1 MARSWTPAQSAAMQ
15 YKKTSLLVSA
25 AAGSGKTATLTQRI
39 INQITE
45 DESCTLERMLIVTF
59 TRAAAAELRARIAS
73 ALTEAIAQDPG
84 NRHLNHQLLLLP
96 GAHIHT
102 IDAFFGE
109 PVRANFERLGLP
121 AGFRMADD
129 GEADGIAASVME
141 QVIEDFYSASK
152 DRENGILGLARESA
166 FLSFVETLVSS
177 RDFSALVPTLT
188 DLYQKLVTSERGV
201 DRVADCAGRIERE
214 TEGDFFDS
222 LWGAQLR
229 DYTVNSLLAL
239 EQKFL
244 RAKAEIAS
252 DPACGAAFAN
262 MFDSDAAR
270 CGMIAHRLKTGGY
283 AGAAEAFDAHPATK
297 KPTVKKDQK
306 TPLCEEFEAFRK
318 KQNDKIKKLAE
329 SFSVSPEDIRTQFAA
344 TAAICRTL
352 YAIMDEFDKRY
363 TEEKIRLGV
372 CEFSDM
378 PRFVLKL
385 LQNEDGT
392 LTDLAKAFQEKF
404 DWVYIDEYQDVNQLQ
419 DKIFAIIG
427 GDHRFMVGDI
437 KQSIYG
443 FREADPSIFASYRR
457 TFATLT
463 PDTLENPPATDL
475 GCVLFMSENFRC
487 DKSVIDFT
495 NLVCAYIFEACPDTI
510 GYRKG
515 DDLIHRKIAP
525 EGYESPMVTL
535 QITQPA
541 KECEDDEDD
550 EDENKN
556 ADVDTETLTAVNEI
570 LRLLANERKADGSP
584 ILPSDIAILS
594 RTKAPL
600 DVFARA
606 LSEAGVPVSAQSGGE
621 LYKSASFRFWLA
633 LLDVIDNPSQDIP
646 LCYLLTEPHDGKKAA
661 FSPEQLA
668 LVRKAA
674 AHNLSLYDAI
684 VAYATEGLDASLCTL
699 CAAFCQKL
707 EEWRTLAVQLGADAL
722 LTELAQDK
730 HLAAHADSEAF
741 LFLYENARQFTRKH
755 WNGLYGFVRAQHR
768 AMNAKGSA
776 SEASSAGGGV
786 ALMTVHHSKGL
797 EYPVCFLV
805 KCGKKFNRRDSQQT
819 LIYDKDMGVGIK
831 LSDGKG
837 KRDTLL
843 RRSMTLG
850 KVHRSTEEEMRTLYV
865 ALTRARER
873 LYLTA
878 TIKKPYAALYR
889 ECAMGGSADILGAP
903 DHLSW
908 VLSAMAAN
916 EQRASACCRVELYEQ
931 GQVASP
937 LRSITAAGAQ
947 QKDQN
952 DAGSA
957 HYASLMQLS
966 GAQKQHTSLLYKIPS
981 QAAASKLSPNM
992 LDTDFCFSPGEGED
1006 ADEMQTREALLRR
1019 LEQMHSEKPDFF
1031 ALMAENAKPTAAERG
1046 TAAHLFLQ
1054 YCDYAR
1060 VRSHGIDD
1068 ELDRLV
1074 REKYITPR
1082 IAKIV
1087 NRRALQTFFDS
1098 DFFPLVLDADKVMRE
1113 VHFNSFVPLEEFTQ
1127 NDEIAH
1133 LVSGKLLHVQ
1143 GSIDLILV
1151 GKDGSI
1157 SLCDYKTD
1165 RPTAEEKRDHA
1176 LYRERMIAAHKDQLS
1191 HYSHA
1196 VKELFGKAP
1205 DRAFVFSL
1213 TLGEAIEIL

>member
-15 YKKTSLLVSA
+15 YTKTSLLVSA

-59 TRAAAAELRARIAS
+59 TRAAAAELRARIAT
-73 ALTEAIAQDPG
+73 ALTEAIAADPA

-129 GEADGIAASVME
+129 GEANGIAASVME
-141 QVIEDFYSASK
+141 QVIEDFYAESRDA
-152 DRENGILGLARESA
+152 ENGVLGLAHESA

-201 DRVADCAGRIERE
+201 ARIADCAERIERE

-222 LWGAQLR
+222 LWGSQLR

-244 RAKAEIAS
+244 KAKDEIAT
-252 DPACGAAFAN
+252 DPVCGASFAQ
-262 MFDSDAAR
+262 MFNADAAR
-270 CGMIAHRLKTGGY
+270 CGMIAHRLQEGGY
-283 AGAAEAFDAHPATK
+283 AGAAQAFDAHPAVK

-318 KQNDKIKKLAE
+318 KQNEKIKKLAE
-329 SFSVSPEDIRTQFAA
+329 NFTVAPEDIRAQFAV

-352 YAIMDEFDKRY
+352 YAIMAEYDKRY
-363 TEEKIRLGV
+363 AEEKMRLGV

-378 PRFVLKL
+378 PRFMLRL
-385 LQNEDGT
+385 LQNDDGSE
-392 LTDLAKAFQEKF
+392 TDLAKAFRKKF

-443 FREADPSIFASYRR
+443 FREADPSIFADYRR
-457 TFATLT
+457 RFATLT
-463 PDTLENPPATDL
+463 PETLEDPPQTDQ

-510 GYRKG
+510 GYREG
-515 DDLIHRKIAP
+515 DDLIHRKSAP
-525 EGYESPMVTL
+525 EGYESFKVVL

-541 KECEDDEDD
+541 DADEDDEDD
-550 EDENKN
+550 DAPDEG
-556 ADVDTETLTAVNEI
+556 VDTETQAAVNEI
-570 LRLLANERKADGSP
+570 LRLLAKEKKADGTP
-584 ILPSDIAILS
+584 ILPADIAILS

-600 DVFARA
+600 DAFARA
-606 LSEAGVPVSAQSGGE
+606 LTEAGIPVSQQTGGE
-621 LYKSASFRFWLA
+621 LYKSAPYRFWLA

-646 LCYLLTEPHDGKKAA
+646 LSYLLSEPQSGKKAT

-668 LVRKAA
+668 IIRKAA
-674 AHNLSLYDAI
+674 AHNLSLYDALS
-684 VAYATEGLDASLCTL
+684 AYAIEGEDASIAALCT
-699 CAAFCQKL
+699 AFCKKL
-707 EEWRTLAVQLGADAL
+707 EAWRVLAVQLGADAL
-722 LTELAQDK
+722 LTELAQDE
-730 HLAAHADSEAF
+730 HLAAFAENEAF

-768 AMNAKGSA
+768 AMSAKGSG
-776 SEASSAGGGV
+776 SEASTAGGGV

-819 LIYDKDMGVGIK
+819 LIYDKDMGIGLK

-878 TIKKPYAALYR
+878 TIKKPYAVLRR
-889 ECAMGGSADILGAP
+889 ECAMGGSADILQAP

-916 EQRASACCRVELYEQ
+916 EQRASECCRVELYEQ
-931 GQVASP
+931 GQVVP
-937 LRSITAAGAQ
+937 LTRSVVTATAAAEN
-947 QKDQN
+947 KSNAD
-952 DAGSA
+952 SA
-957 HYASLMQLS
+957 HYAALMQLAN
-966 GAQKQHTSLLYKIPS
+966 AQKSHTSLLYRIPS
-981 QAAASKLSPNM
+981 KAAASKLSPDM
-992 LDTDFCFSPGEGED
+992 LDTDFCFFEGEGEG
-1006 ADEMQTREALLRR
+1006 ADEIQTHRALSRR

-1031 ALMAENAKPTAAERG
+1031 ALLAENTKPTAAERG

-1054 YCDYAR
+1054 YCDFAR
-1060 VRSHGIDD
+1060 VAKYGIAD
-1068 ELDRLV
+1068 ELERLV
-1074 REKYITPR
+1074 REKYVTPR
-1082 IAKIV
+1082 VAKIV
-1087 NRRALQTFFDS
+1087 NVRALQTFFDS
-1098 DFFPLVLDADKVMRE
+1098 AFFELVMAADKVMRE

-1127 NDEIAH
+1127 NAEIEA
-1133 LVSGKLLHVQ
+1133 LVRGKLLHVQ
-1143 GSIDLILV
+1143 GSIDLLLV
-1151 GKDGSI
+1151 SKDGSI
-1157 SLCDYKTD
+1157 TLCDYKTD
-1165 RPTAEEKRDHA
+1165 RPTPEEKRDPN
-1176 LYRERMIAAHKDQLS
+1176 LYRDRMVKAHKDQLS
-1191 HYSHA
+1191 HYARA
-1196 VKELFGKAP
+1196 VRELFGKSP

-1213 TLGEAIEIL
+1213 TLGEAISIM

>member
-1 MARSWTPAQSAAMQ
+1 MARQWTPAQSAAMQ

-45 DESCTLERMLIVTF
+45 DEGCTLERMLIVTF

-73 ALTEAIAQDPG
+73 ALTEAIAQDPA

-141 QVIEDFYSASK
+141 QVMEDFYSASK
-152 DRENGILGLARESA
+152 NPANGILGLARESA

-188 DLYQKLVTSERGV
+188 DLYQKLITSERGV
-201 DRVADCAGRIERE
+201 ARIADCAERIERE
-214 TEGDFFDS
+214 AQGDFFDS
-222 LWGAQLR
+222 LWGSQLR
-229 DYTVNSLLAL
+229 DHTVNTLLAM

-244 RAKAEIAS
+244 KAKVTIAN
-252 DPACGAAFAN
+252 DPSCGAAFAN

-270 CGMIAHRLKTGGY
+270 CGMIAHCLKTGGY
-283 AGAAEAFDAHPATK
+283 AGAAQAFEAHPATK

-329 SFSVSPEDIRTQFAA
+329 NFTVAPEDICAQFAA

-352 YAIMDEFDKRY
+352 YAIMAEYDKRY
-363 TEEKIRLGV
+363 AEEKMRLGV

-378 PRFVLKL
+378 PRFMLRL
-385 LQNEDGT
+385 LQNEDGSE
-392 LTDLAKAFQEKF
+392 TDLARAYRDKF

-443 FREADPSIFASYRR
+443 FREADPSIFADYRR
-457 TFATLT
+457 RFATLT
-463 PDTLENPPATDL
+463 PDTLENPPETDL

-510 GYRKG
+510 GYRES
-515 DDLIHRKIAP
+515 DDLIHRKSAP

-541 KECEDDEDD
+541 EADEDNEDDEE
-550 EDENKN
+550 EDQN
-556 ADVDTETLTAVNEI
+556 DSTDTETLAAVNEI
-570 LRLLANERKADGSP
+570 LRLLAEEKKADGTP

-600 DVFARA
+600 EVFARA
-606 LSEAGVPVSAQSGGE
+606 LTDAGIPVSAQSGSE
-621 LYKSASFRFWLA
+621 LYKSAPFRFWLA
-633 LLDVIDNPSQDIP
+633 LLDVIDNPSLDIP
-646 LCYLLTEPHDGKKAA
+646 LSYLLCEPHSGTPA

-674 AHNLSLYDAI
+674 AQNLSLYDAI
-684 VAYATEGLDASLCTL
+684 CAYAAEGEDASLRAL
-699 CAAFCQKL
+699 CAAFCAKL
-707 EEWRTLAVQLGADAL
+707 EAWRTLAVQLSADAL
-722 LTELAQDK
+722 LTELAQDE
-730 HLAAHADSEAF
+730 HLAAHAQSEAF

-768 AMNAKGSA
+768 AMNAKGSS

-819 LIYDKDMGVGIK
+819 LIYDKDMGIGIK

-878 TIKKPYAALYR
+878 TIKKPYTAFWR
-889 ECAMGGSADILGAP
+889 ECAMGGSADILQAP

-916 EQRASACCRVELYEQ
+916 EQRASTCCRVELYEQ
-931 GQVASP
+931 GQIAPVSRSVAAVS
-937 LRSITAAGAQ
+937 AAA
-947 QKDQN
+947 KDQS

-957 HYASLMQLS
+957 HYAALMQLS

-981 QAAASKLSPNM
+981 KAAASKLSPNM
-992 LDTDFCFSPGEGED
+992 LDTDFCFFEGEGED
-1006 ADEMQTREALLRR
+1006 ADEMQTREALSRR

-1060 VRSHGIDD
+1060 VRAHGIDD
-1068 ELDRLV
+1068 ELERLV
-1074 REKYITPR
+1074 HEKYITPR

-1098 DFFPLVLDADKVMRE
+1098 DFFPLVMDADKIMRE

-1157 SLCDYKTD
+1157 TLCDYKTD
-1165 RPTAEEKRDHA
+1165 HPTPEEKRDHA
-1176 LYRERMIAAHKDQLS
+1176 LYRKRMITAHKDQLS
-1191 HYSHA
+1191 HYARA

-1213 TLGEAIEIL
+1213 TLGEAIELL